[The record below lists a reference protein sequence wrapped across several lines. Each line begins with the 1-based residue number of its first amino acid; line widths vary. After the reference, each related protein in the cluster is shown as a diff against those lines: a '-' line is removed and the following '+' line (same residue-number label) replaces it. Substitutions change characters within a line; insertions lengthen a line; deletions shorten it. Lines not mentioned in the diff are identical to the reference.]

1 MEELLVP
8 WIHYIPVES
17 NFSDLEV
24 QVQWCLDNLE
34 KCELIG
40 AMGACFMEPFL
51 DSNNEDKI
59 LSELLKDAEILN
71 SKFQACER
79 RI

>member
-8 WIHYIPVES
+8 WIHYIPVADD
-17 NFSDLEV
+17 FSDLEV
-24 QVQWCLDNLE
+24 QVQWCLNNSE

-51 DSNNEDKI
+51 DSNNEDEI
-59 LSELLKDAEILN
+59 LSEIVKNAEVLS
-71 SKFQACER
+71 SKFNVCEKQ
-79 RI
+79 